1 MKSDS
6 YRELLILH
14 EVARNSH
21 LTQRDL
27 AKGLGLALGLINL
40 RLQRLSQE
48 GHLRVAGLGR
58 NRIQYLITPK
68 GLLEKERLLSECLGE
83 SMQQYRYVRRFL
95 KEQLL
100 TLAQEGVGRILLYGT
115 REMAE
120 LAYLT
125 IQEIGLTLVGV
136 VEEESEAN
144 SFFNLPVRPL
154 SEIKNL
160 DFERVIV
167 ATLESRRQD
176 CERLLKLGVEAR
188 RIISLPE
195 DQVILRG
202 GDREQLVGT
211 TSAAL
216 PQRAPAGSGMIP
228 DPGATD
234 VVILCGG
241 RGTRLKS
248 LTSAV
253 PKPLLPVAGEP
264 FLLRLLLRL
273 KEEGFRRFILAAH
286 YLPHQFQ
293 EFVESNRNRLAEIL
307 LVVEPQALGTGGAL
321 RHAVEYVSSPNFLVL
336 NGDSWVDQPFLP
348 VLQEHLRLF
357 RDFTVIAVPA
367 AQVEGEAL
375 KKGVWRI
382 GPAGEVLGFDTQASV
397 EEGWVNAGCYY
408 LSREMVGSWP
418 IGSYSLETNL
428 PVLLGSR
435 RAGVYRSQGRL
446 LDIGTPQTYGRA
458 GEVLESFASVEGKPV
473 SGGSRR

>member
-6 YRELLILH
+6 YRDLLILH

-40 RLQRLSQE
+40 RLQHLSRQGSLCVAE
-48 GHLRVAGLGR
+48 IGH

-68 GLLEKERLLSECLGE
+68 GFLEKERLLSECLGE
-83 SMQQYRYVRRFL
+83 SMKQYRYVRRFL

-100 TLAQEGVGRILLYGT
+100 ALAQDGVRRILLYGT
-115 REMAE
+115 GEMAE

-125 IQEIGLTLVGV
+125 IQEVGLTLAGV
-136 VEEESEAN
+136 VGDGETN
-144 SFFNLPVRPL
+144 SFFNLPVRPI
-154 SEIKNL
+154 SEIENL

-176 CERLLKLGVEAR
+176 SERLLKRGVEAR

-195 DQVILRG
+195 DRMFLQGREREEFSVRESRVVSQ
-202 GDREQLVGT
+202 REQ
-211 TSAAL
+211 
-216 PQRAPAGSGMIP
+216 AGNGMVSNP
-228 DPGATD
+228 SATD

-248 LTSAV
+248 LTSLV
-253 PKPLLPVAGEP
+253 PKPLLPVGGEP

-286 YLPHQFQ
+286 YLPQQFQ
-293 EFVESNRNRLAEIL
+293 EFVEANQDRLEEVL
-307 LVVEPQALGTGGAL
+307 LVLEPQALGTGGAL
-321 RHAVEYVSSPNFLVL
+321 RHAVEYVASPTFLVL
-336 NGDSWVDQPFLP
+336 NGDSWVDQPLLP
-348 VLQEHLRLF
+348 VLQEHQRLS
-357 RDFTVIAVPA
+357 RDFTVVAVPA

-382 GPAGEVLGFDTQASV
+382 GPGGGVLGFDTQESV
-397 EEGWVNAGCYY
+397 EEGWVNAGSYF

-418 IGSYSLETNL
+418 VGSYSLETNL
-428 PVLLGSR
+428 PTLLSGR
-435 RAGVYRSQGRL
+435 RAGVYCSTGRL

-458 GEVLESFASVEGKPV
+458 GEVLESFTLSERKVV
-473 SGGSRR
+473 TGGNRS

>member
-6 YRELLILH
+6 YQDLLILH

-27 AKGLGLALGLINL
+27 SKGLGLALGLINL
-40 RLQRLSQE
+40 RLQRLSRE
-48 GHLRVAGLGR
+48 GYLCVAEMGH

-83 SMQQYRYVRRFL
+83 SMKQYRYVRRFL

-100 TLAQEGVGRILLYGT
+100 ALAQEGVRRILLYGT
-115 REMAE
+115 GEMAE

-125 IQEIGLTLVGV
+125 IQEVGLTLVGV
-136 VEEESEAN
+136 VEEEVEAH

-154 SEIKNL
+154 SEIESL

-176 CERLLKLGVEAR
+176 SERLLKRGVEAR

-195 DQVILRG
+195 DQVVLHGRNGEDFG
-202 GDREQLVGT
+202 G
-211 TSAAL
+211 SSL
-216 PQRAPAGSGMIP
+216 PQRNPVTIGIAA

-248 LTSAV
+248 LTSII
-253 PKPLLPVAGEP
+253 PKPLLPVGGEP
-264 FLLRLLLRL
+264 FLLRLLLKL

-286 YLPHQFQ
+286 YLPNQFQ
-293 EFVESNRNRLAEIL
+293 EFVEAHRSRLEEVL
-307 LVVEPQALGTGGAL
+307 LVLEPQALGTGGAL
-321 RHAVEYVSSPNFLVL
+321 RHAVEYVVSPAFLVL
-336 NGDSWVDQPFLP
+336 NGDSWVDQPLLP
-348 VLQEHLRLF
+348 VLQEHQRLS

-367 AQVEGEAL
+367 AQVEGEVL

-382 GPAGEVLGFDTQASV
+382 GPGGGVLGFDTQENV
-397 EEGWVNAGCYY
+397 EEGWVNAGCYF
-408 LSREMVGSWP
+408 LNREMVGSWP
-418 IGSYSLETNL
+418 VGSYSLETNL
-428 PVLLGSR
+428 PTLMNGK
-435 RAGVYRSQGRL
+435 RAGVYCSQGRL

-458 GEVLESFASVEGKPV
+458 GEVLDSFASVEGKVV
-473 SGGSRR
+473 SGGTRS

>member
-1 MKSDS
+1 MKLNNYQDF
-6 YRELLILH
+6 LILH

-40 RLQRLSQE
+40 RLRRLSRA
-48 GHLRVAGLGR
+48 GHLRVAGAGH

-68 GLLEKERLLSECLGE
+68 GLLEKEHLLSECLGE
-83 SMQQYRYVRRFL
+83 SMKQYRTVRSFL

-100 TLAQEGVGRILLYGT
+100 ALTREGVRRILLYGT
-115 REMAE
+115 GEMAE

-125 IQEIGLTLVGV
+125 IQEVGLTLAGV
-136 VEEESEAN
+136 VEEEGVTN
-144 SFFNLPVRPL
+144 SFFNLPVKPF
-154 SEIKNL
+154 SEIESL

-167 ATLESRRQD
+167 ASLESRRQQID
-176 CERLLKLGVEAR
+176 RLIKAGVEAR

-195 DQVILRG
+195 DPAVLRER
-202 GDREQLVGT
+202 DEEKFAATENHSFPHKNQLAVGT
-211 TSAAL
+211 V
-216 PQRAPAGSGMIP
+216 P

-241 RGTRLKS
+241 KGTRLRS
-248 LTSAV
+248 LTASV

-286 YLPHQFQ
+286 YLPQQFQ
-293 EFVESNRNRLAEIL
+293 EFMEVNRDRFEEIL

-321 RHAVEYVSSPNFLVL
+321 RHAVEYVTSPTFLVL
-336 NGDSWVDQPFLP
+336 NGDSWVDQPLQP
-348 VLQEHLRLF
+348 VLQEHGRLR
-357 RDFTVIAVPA
+357 RDFTVIAVSAPR
-367 AQVEGEAL
+367 VEGEAL

-382 GPAGEVLGFDTQASV
+382 GPGGGVLGFDTQENV

-418 IGSYSLETNL
+418 VGSYSLETNL
-428 PVLLGSR
+428 PVLLASR
-435 RAGVYRSQGRL
+435 KAGVYCSPGRL

-458 GEVLESFASVEGKPV
+458 GEVLDSFSSAESRVVF
-473 SGGSRR
+473 GGTRQ